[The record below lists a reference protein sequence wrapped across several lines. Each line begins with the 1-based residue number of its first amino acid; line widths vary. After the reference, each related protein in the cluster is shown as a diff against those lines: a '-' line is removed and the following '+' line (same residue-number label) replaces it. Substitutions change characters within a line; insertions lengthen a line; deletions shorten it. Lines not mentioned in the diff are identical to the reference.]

1 MNITITL
8 SESQAKAFEY
18 ITTDVQD
25 WIENVAFNRARIA
38 SDEIIQMYVEYK
50 NNNNEPITAVGKDA
64 QVLAAFEEGIVLTA
78 AEQVAQQEALQG
90 GAE

>member
-1 MNITITL
+1 MNITIAL

-18 ITTDVQD
+18 ITTDTQG
-25 WIENVAFNRARIA
+25 WIENLAFNRARIA
-38 SDEIIQMYVEYK
+38 TDEIVQRYVEYK
-50 NNNNEPITAVGKDA
+50 NNNNEPIAAVGKDA

-90 GAE
+90 GAA

>member
-18 ITTDVQD
+18 ITIDTQE
-25 WIENVAFNRARIA
+25 WIENFAFNRARIA
-38 SDEIIQMYVEYK
+38 SDEIVQKYVEHK

-64 QVLAAFEEGIVLTA
+64 QVLAAFEEGVVLTA
-78 AEQVAQQEALQG
+78 AEQAAQQEASQG
-90 GAE
+90 GE